1 MNIAVAQSGG
11 PTAAINSSLCGVFD
25 EAEKYNEID
34 RIYGSLNGIEGILND
49 NLIDLKEVLITEN
62 DKQLL
67 KRTPST
73 VLGSCRFKLKNSSD
87 DDSDYKRITQTFAK
101 YDIKAFFYIGGND
114 SMDTVMKLDAY
125 FRENHIDIKVV
136 GVPKTIDNDLP
147 LTDHTPGFGSAAK
160 YVATTLQ
167 EIIRDSRVYSIP
179 SVTIVEIMG
188 RDAGWLTASSCVLRA
203 NGEQALLAF
212 HHVDE
217 AHRHADDERGAQAV
231 FDLLRN
237 GEQGRGRVAD
247 GQDGPGV
254 LLRSLVHGGHG
265 AGGACRFGLR
275 RHGGVGHITE
285 RLCADFCKAGLGDA
299 CAGHVGVGDDDGPF
313 VEGGHGVFHRAGGE
327 AQILGVIEIRRG
339 VDDPLDHRRR
349 LGGRGKAQLGQL
361 GGDDGKARP
370 LDIGGQMM
378 LRRQYSIPF
387 RAATPFW

>member
-1 MNIAVAQSGG
+1 MNIAIAQSGG

-87 DDSDYKRITQTFAK
+87 DDSDYKRITEVFKK
-101 YDIKAFFYIGGND
+101 YGITAFFYIGGND
-114 SMDTVMKLDAY
+114 SMDTVMKLDTY
-125 FRENHIDIKVV
+125 FRENHIDVKVV

-160 YVATTLQ
+160 YVATSLQ

-203 NGEQALLAF
+203 NGEPAPHLIYLPESDFSEERYLEDVKNASKRYKAVIVAVSEGIDCLA
-212 HHVDE
+212 
-217 AHRHADDERGAQAV
+217 
-231 FDLLRN
+231 
-237 GEQGRGRVAD
+237 GRSELTDAF
-247 GQDGPGV
+247 
-254 LLRSLVHGGHG
+254 GHKY
-265 AGGACRFGLR
+265 LS
-275 RHGGVGHITE
+275 GVGKYLEELT
-285 RLCADFCKAGLGDA
+285 RSNMGCK
-299 CAGHVGVGDDDGPF
+299 V
-313 VEGGHGVFHRAGGE
+313 RS
-327 AQILGVIEIRRG
+327 IE
-339 VDDPLDHRRR
+339 LTS
-349 LGGRGKAQLGQL
+349 LLF
-361 GGDDGKARP
+361 
-370 LDIGGQMM
+370 LDIQNSMPTKKRLV
-378 LRRQYSIPF
+378 LRKFGYRLNVSDSTD
-387 RAATPFW
+387 TPKLKPVLKTRKDETL